1 MTGAEMERSGR
12 RPPVKFLFSEL
23 EEYENQPP
31 EKLGQ
36 GSFGV
41 VFKGSIPEKNK
52 WGLPAQEVAIKVNTG
67 TKKKIEFNMERSILE
82 SIEHKNIIKLVGF
95 ADDNNRLCLVYEY
108 MRRGTLKINISDLC
122 WPKTLQIMRDM
133 ASVIFHLHQ
142 QDPPIIFRDLKSEN
156 ILMNENFDPKLSDF
170 GLAKRGKEGLKF
182 GGTEGS
188 SDVTAIHGSA
198 TPLCD
203 IYSIGILILELLA
216 QKVFRDRG
224 KLLAWVRGET
234 LVKGKVRNV
243 KRVLRKNLLTSG
255 CTVKNARRA
264 IKLGIQCAS
273 YKNNDRP
280 TIQYICK
287 ELSKL
292 GVMKSLT
299 SCFLNFFDLFTI
311 NCNCVISTGA
321 S

>member
-1 MTGAEMERSGR
+1 MAIGYKQMTSEQMEQSGR
-12 RPPVKFLFSEL
+12 RPPVSFLSSEL
-23 EEYENQPP
+23 DELKNQPL
-31 EKLGQ
+31 ERLGQ

-41 VFKGSIPEKNK
+41 VFKGSIPENNK
-52 WGLPAQEVAIKVNTG
+52 WELPTQEIAIKVNTG
-67 TKKKIEFNMERSILE
+67 TKKIIEFNMERCILE
-82 SIEHKNIIKLVGF
+82 SIEHPNIIKLVGF

-133 ASVIFHLHQ
+133 ASVICHLHQ

-156 ILMNENFDPKLSDF
+156 ILMDENFDPKLSDF

-182 GGTEGS
+182 GGTDGS
-188 SDVTAIHGSA
+188 SDVTAIYGSA

-216 QKVFRDRG
+216 KKVFKDRG
-224 KLLAWVRGET
+224 KLLAWVKGEA

-243 KRVLRKNLLTSG
+243 KSVLRKNLLTSG

-264 IKLGIQCAS
+264 IKLGLRCAS
-273 YKNNDRP
+273 YKNDDRP
-280 TIQYICK
+280 KMHYICK

-292 GVMKSLT
+292 GVMRSLT
-299 SCFLNFFDLFTI
+299 SCCLNFFDLFTI
-311 NCNCVISTGA
+311 R
-321 S
+321 

>member
-1 MTGAEMERSGR
+1 MAIGYKQMTSVEMEQSGR
-12 RPPVKFLFSEL
+12 RPPVNFLSSEL
-23 EEYENQPP
+23 DELENRPR
-31 EKLGQ
+31 EILGQ

-41 VFKGSIPEKNK
+41 VFKGSIPENNI
-52 WGLPAQEVAIKVNTG
+52 WEIPAQEIAIKVNTG
-67 TKKKIEFNMERSILE
+67 TKKTIEFNMERCILE
-82 SIEHKNIIKLVGF
+82 SIEHPNIIKLVGF

-122 WPKTLQIMRDM
+122 WPKTLQILRDM
-133 ASVIFHLHQ
+133 ASVICHLHQ

-156 ILMNENFDPKLSDF
+156 ILMDENFDPKLSDF
-170 GLAKRGKEGLKF
+170 GLAKRGKEGLKC

-188 SDVTAIHGSA
+188 SDVTAIYGSA

-216 QKVFRDRG
+216 KKVFRDRR
-224 KLLAWVRGET
+224 KLLDWVKGEA

-243 KRVLRKNLLTSG
+243 KSVLRKNLLTSG

-264 IKLGIQCAS
+264 IKLGLQCAS
-273 YKNNDRP
+273 YKNDDRP
-280 TIQYICK
+280 KMHYICK

-292 GVMKSLT
+292 GVMRS
-299 SCFLNFFDLFTI
+299 SCFLNCFDLFTI
-311 NCNCVISTGA
+311 G
-321 S
+321 

>member
-1 MTGAEMERSGR
+1 MGIRYEEMTSAEMEQSGR
-12 RPPVKFLFSEL
+12 RPPDEL
-23 EEYENQPP
+23 ENRPREI
-31 EKLGQ
+31 LGQ

-41 VFKGSIPEKNK
+41 VFKGSIPENNR
-52 WGLPAQEVAIKVNTG
+52 WELPTQEIAIKVNTG
-67 TKKKIEFNMERSILE
+67 TKKIIEFNMERCILE
-82 SIEHKNIIKLVGF
+82 SIEHPNIIKLVGF

-133 ASVIFHLHQ
+133 ASVICHLHQ

-156 ILMNENFDPKLSDF
+156 ILMDENFDPKLSDF
-170 GLAKRGKEGLKF
+170 GLAKRGKEGLKC

-188 SDVTAIHGSA
+188 SDVTAIYGSA

-216 QKVFRDRG
+216 NKVFKDRG
-224 KLLAWVRGET
+224 KLLAWVKGKA

-243 KRVLRKNLLTSG
+243 KSVLRKNLLTSG

-264 IKLGIQCAS
+264 IKLGLQCAS
-273 YKNNDRP
+273 YKNDDRP
-280 TIQYICK
+280 KMHYICK

-292 GVMKSLT
+292 GVMRSLT
-299 SCFLNFFDLFTI
+299 SCCLNFFDLFAI
-311 NCNCVISTGA
+311 R
-321 S
+321 

>member
-1 MTGAEMERSGR
+1 MVIRYKEMTSTETEQSGR
-12 RPPVKFLFSEL
+12 RPPVKFLPSEL
-23 EEYENQPP
+23 EEFGNRPQER
-31 EKLGQ
+31 LGQ

-41 VFKGSIPEKNK
+41 VFKGSIPKNNR
-52 WGLPAQEVAIKVNTG
+52 WGLPTQEIAIKVNTG
-67 TKKKIEFNMERSILE
+67 TKKTIEFNMERSILE
-82 SIEHKNIIKLVGF
+82 SVEHRNIIKLVGF
-95 ADDNNRLCLVYEY
+95 ADHNNRLCLVYEY

-133 ASVIFHLHQ
+133 ASVICHLHQ

-156 ILMNENFDPKLSDF
+156 ILMDENFDPKLSDF
-170 GLAKRGKEGLKF
+170 GLAKRGKEGLKC

-188 SDVTAIHGSA
+188 SDVTAIYGSA

-216 QKVFRDRG
+216 KKVFTHRG
-224 KLLAWVRGET
+224 KLLAWVRGEA

-243 KRVLRKNLLTSG
+243 KSVLRENLLTSG

-264 IKLGIQCAS
+264 IKLGLRCAS
-273 YKNNDRP
+273 YKNDDRP
-280 TIQYICK
+280 EIHHICK

-292 GVMKSLT
+292 GVMKKCST

-311 NCNCVISTGA
+311 R
-321 S
+321 